1 MSLPEMQPGPTA
13 PASAGGW
20 GERALGAF
28 RRLAAG
34 ANALASLAIFGL
46 MLLVSGDVIGRE
58 LSGLASSLAGSTVN
72 LSIRGTPEIV
82 KLSIV
87 GIVFLQLAYTLHEGR
102 HVRSTV
108 LVDRAPPAVGIAL
121 TLTAHL
127 MGAFMC
133 VLIMWSSWDNM
144 LTAWRIGEYEGEG
157 ALRVPVGPS
166 RTLIIVGSA
175 LFGIQFLIL
184 AGRDLRALLRAR
196 RGGSAS

>member
-1 MSLPEMQPGPTA
+1 MSLPQSQQDADRTGP
-13 PASAGGW
+13 PRGW
-20 GERALGAF
+20 GDRALGAF
-28 RRLAAG
+28 ASVAAG

-46 MLLVSGDVIGRE
+46 MLLVSGDVIGRD
-58 LSGLASSLAGSTVN
+58 LSVLASNLAGTTVN

-108 LVDRAPPAVGIAL
+108 LVDRVPPAVGTTL
-121 TLTAHL
+121 TLIAHL

-144 LTAWRIGEYEGEG
+144 ITAWQIGEYEGEG

-184 AGRDLRALLRAR
+184 AGRDVLALLRAR
-196 RGGSAS
+196 RGGSLA